1 MTSLLRAM
9 ARRLLGAGE
18 RGFSTVVVMG
28 TLLVGGLLV
37 VAAFGATQPGIGLS
51 GDDRDRKRALAAAEA
66 GLAYYQYHL
75 DSDVNYWTYC
85 TNVTAPSPTEPSP
98 VNNRWP
104 DGATGADP
112 RQWRKVTSAP
122 AEYTI
127 ELLPVSGA
135 CSVSSMLDPSTGT
148 FRIRATGRAG
158 SEKRSIVATFRR
170 RGFLDYIY
178 FTDYETLDPFA
189 YSTQALRN
197 SASTQC
203 SRYVRD
209 GRPVNGGS
217 YCVPIQFA
225 SNDVVRGPFH
235 TNDEIRTCNS
245 PTFGRD
251 PADRIEISAPEARAF
266 LPVCTAGVRPNF
278 VGTFLPSATPIG
290 VPPTN
295 SALKTIATA
304 PYKYT
309 GRTEIVLNGN
319 SMTVT
324 NPAFATP
331 QTLPLPANG
340 VIYVSSSGCTSAY
353 SYAQTYT
360 TTAAGCGDLWIKGS
374 YSGPLTLAAENDI
387 IVNGN
392 LTKSGDPLLGLVAN
406 NFVRV
411 YHPGTFSNGS
421 CTGNAAS
428 TPTNVTI
435 DAAILALQHSFIV
448 DNWYCGAS
456 LGTLTVFGA
465 IAQRFRGPVGTSGG
479 TGYIK
484 DYVYDDRL
492 RHREPPH
499 FIDPVQAAWRITRQ
513 NEQVPPR

>member
-1 MTSLLRAM
+1 MV
-9 ARRLLGAGE
+9 RRLRGAGE

-37 VAAFGATQPGIGLS
+37 IAAFGATQPGIGMS
-51 GDDRDRKRALAAAEA
+51 GEDRDRKLAFAAAEA

-85 TNVTAPSPTEPSP
+85 TNVAAPSPSEPSP
-98 VNNRWP
+98 VNNRWA
-104 DGATGADP
+104 DNAVGADP
-112 RQWRKVTSAP
+112 RQWRAVTDSP
-122 AEYTI
+122 AQYTI
-127 ELLPVSGA
+127 ELLPTSGA
-135 CSVSSMLDPSTGT
+135 CSATSMLDPNTGT
-148 FRIRATGRAG
+148 FRVRATGRAG
-158 SEKRSIVATFRR
+158 DEKRSIVATFRR

-203 SRYVRD
+203 PRYVRA

-225 SNDVVRGPFH
+225 DDDHVRGPFH
-235 TNDEIRTCNS
+235 TNDEIRTCNT

-251 PADRIEISAPEARAF
+251 SADRIEISAPEARAF
-266 LPVCTAGVRPNF
+266 LPVCTAGVTPDF
-278 VGTFLPSATPIG
+278 QGTFVPSATPIG

-295 SALKTIATA
+295 SGLKQIAA
-304 PYKYT
+304 ADYRYT
-309 GRTEIVLNGN
+309 GKTEIVIDGN

-331 QTLPLPANG
+331 KVQPLPANG
-340 VIYVSSSGCTSAY
+340 VVYVSSSGCTSSYA
-353 SYAQTYT
+353 YAQTYN
-360 TTAAGCGDLWIKGS
+360 TTATGCGDLLVKGN
-374 YSGPLTLAAENDI
+374 YSGSLTMAAENDI

-392 LTKSGDPLLGLVAN
+392 LTKSGDALLGLIAN

-421 CTGNAAS
+421 CTANAAT
-428 TPTNVTI
+428 TPTNITI

-448 DNWYCGAS
+448 DNWYCGAG
-456 LGTLTVFGA
+456 LGTLKVTGA

-484 DYVYDDRL
+484 DYIYDDRL
-492 RHREPPH
+492 RHREPPY
-499 FIDPVQAAWRITRQ
+499 FIDPVQAAWRMTRQ
-513 NEQVPPR
+513 NEQVPAR